1 MIGSMYRP
9 TPNRINLFFLTEVH
23 LLYLLVHVIV
33 FNVSPFDSTTL
44 AIAKNNA
51 RSHLMCITR
60 AAPAWFEWS
69 EHFKLFDWVEFC
81 QRLFFEPTARKII
94 LQNST
99 KSKSLKCK
107 PNSKIKQVL
116 LWWDTLSGCGHCF
129 SRWKK
134 MASQKN
140 DTFDILLTSCTPCFM
155 GCVIVTTSTRT

>member
-1 MIGSMYRP
+1 MASNQLTTIMIKTEWSWGTVKTGSGWG
-9 TPNRINLFFLTEVH
+9 FS
-23 LLYLLVHVIV
+23 LLPPHRIV

-69 EHFKLFDWVEFC
+69 ELFKLFDWVEFC
-81 QRLFFEPTARKII
+81 QRLFFEPKARKII

-116 LWWDTLSGCGHCF
+116 LWWYTLSGCGHCF
-129 SRWKK
+129 SRWPNLASKK
-134 MASQKN
+134 D
-140 DTFDILLTSCTPCFM
+140 DTFDILLTSCTPCLM
-155 GCVIVTTSTRT
+155 GFET